1 MRELRGSFITKDN
14 FSQSLVDEAQVL
26 DELEQIREKKLRELK
41 NQMSTPKIEKPIV
54 VSDRNFDQTVKN
66 YPLIVVDC
74 WAAWC
79 APCRAIA
86 PIVEELAKEY
96 SGKVVFGKL
105 NVDENPETAQ
115 RFGVMAIPTLLV
127 MKEGKEVDRV
137 VGMLPKNQLEAKV
150 ITYAVGRPR
159 RHRVLRRTPVS
170 ILTA

>member
-1 MRELRGSFITKDN
+1 LRELQGSFITRGN
-14 FSQSLVDEAQVL
+14 FSQALVDEAQVL
-26 DELEQIREKKLRELK
+26 DELEQIREKRMRELK
-41 NQMSTPKIEKPIV
+41 NQMSTPKIEKPIE

-115 RFGVMAIPTLLV
+115 RYGVMAIPTLLV

-137 VGMLPKNQLEAKV
+137 VGVLPKNQLEAKV
-150 ITYAVGRPR
+150 NAYA
-159 RHRVLRRTPVS
+159 
-170 ILTA
+170 